1 MNETTKSQPRQFK
14 QVLCCA
20 LGLMGMVSS
29 GEAQCND
36 ARPAPVVPSLMFF
49 AILAFATPALA
60 ASAEPPIW
68 RDVLLYG
75 PSITIQPDLRPS
87 FSCKKAKTI
96 VEQLICS
103 DRNLAN
109 LDRRMWDIYTA
120 ARTLLTDEEKMSVL
134 KTQREWLAGH
144 DQACGITP
152 EGEYVYGAAECLIK
166 RYLMR
171 TEKLQAML
179 SRGNVIR
186 ELGGSEPWTENTER
200 YGMSENRV
208 TLLQRCVGEELEE
221 QVNSCCAPGT
231 ETIEETASTIT
242 AYVINGKR
250 FLLYNGKYSQRFNIP
265 RYAGCYDEV
274 NEKGELVGC
283 PDNTTYASCAALFAE
298 TERGNGDF
306 AFADHRWNFP
316 VSMDELL
323 IGKSK
328 DQQTSKEFTSELHS
342 KLLEGE
348 IVTLV
353 TSKGK
358 ISRFQWDA
366 GKMVYVR
373 H

>member
-1 MNETTKSQPRQFK
+1 MNETTIIQPRKFRK
-14 QVLCCA
+14 VLRCA
-20 LGLMGMVSS
+20 LGLMGVMN
-29 GEAQCND
+29 GGDAQCYD
-36 ARPAPVVPSLMFF
+36 ARPDPVVPFLMFF

-120 ARTLLTDEEKMSVL
+120 VRTLLTDEEKMSVL

-200 YGMSENRV
+200 YRMSENRV

-231 ETIEETASTIT
+231 ETIEETLPI
-242 AYVINGKR
+242 R
-250 FLLYNGKYSQRFNIP
+250 
-265 RYAGCYDEV
+265 
-274 NEKGELVGC
+274 LVH
-283 PDNTTYASCAALFAE
+283 PLF
-298 TERGNGDF
+298 
-306 AFADHRWNFP
+306 
-316 VSMDELL
+316 
-323 IGKSK
+323 
-328 DQQTSKEFTSELHS
+328 
-342 KLLEGE
+342 
-348 IVTLV
+348 
-353 TSKGK
+353 
-358 ISRFQWDA
+358 
-366 GKMVYVR
+366 
-373 H
+373 